1 MFQLTTQDYDI
12 TLVQVV
18 GIYLALSPLQNS
30 GAMSLHI
37 KDLKILTGNMLD
49 CIQRLLK
56 AVGKGKGGEDV
67 EESQKQL
74 DWIVSCR
81 YQTGLLFVS
90 FQILRR

>member
-1 MFQLTTQDYDI
+1 MFQLTTQDYDM

-30 GAMSLHI
+30 GAVSLHI
-37 KDLKILTGNMLD
+37 KDLKILIGNMLD

-56 AVGKGKGGEDV
+56 AVGKGKGAEDV

-81 YQTGLLFVS
+81 YQTGTLFC
-90 FQILRR
+90 